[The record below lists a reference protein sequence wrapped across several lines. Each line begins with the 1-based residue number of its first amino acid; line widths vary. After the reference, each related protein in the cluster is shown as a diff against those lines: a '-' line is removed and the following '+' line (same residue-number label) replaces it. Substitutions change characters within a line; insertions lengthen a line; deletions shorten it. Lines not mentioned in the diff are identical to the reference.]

1 MNTNLQRFLLCP
13 IPEDQK
19 PITLYLGIKENQVT
33 NWTMLSEEKYK
44 KQLLYYFCI
53 FFLLI
58 CCIRFPELQTVSYL
72 IEWIL
77 FNIIISLI
85 LLQLFLGTLFFRWN
99 QVEKAFTSSQIFYEE
114 GSWSDGQIWK
124 KPEFIQTND
133 QLIIT
138 QKIDPILQRI
148 IQTMFRLTSF
158 ILGFFLL
165 LEIA

>member
-19 PITLYLGIKENQVT
+19 PITLYLGIKENRST
-33 NWTMLSEEKYK
+33 NWTMLSEKKYQ
-44 KQLLYYFCI
+44 KQLIFYFCI

-58 CCIRFPELQTVSYL
+58 CFIRFPQLQTFSYL
-72 IEWIL
+72 IEWII
-77 FNIIISLI
+77 FNNIMSLV
-85 LLQLFLGTLFFRWN
+85 LLQLFLGTIFFRWN
-99 QVEKAFTSSQIFYEE
+99 QVEKVFTSSQIFYEE

-138 QKIDPILQRI
+138 QKIGPILQRI
-148 IQTMFRLTSF
+148 IQTMFRLTLF